1 MSMAVISVLQGSW
14 TRLSDVAYPL
24 LTQRLP
30 DICIAVVPMLLVC
43 NLSLPKRQKLAV
55 CATLGAGLL
64 TCAAG
69 LWRVWAIW
77 NMYWGPTDEVWA
89 VYIYWAACITEV
101 LLACICASAPAL
113 KVCASGKVVPD

>member
-1 MSMAVISVLQGSW
+1 MI
-14 TRLSDVAYPL
+14 
-24 LTQRLP
+24 
-30 DICIAVVPMLLVC
+30 LVC

-55 CATLGAGLL
+55 CVTLGAGLL

-77 NMYWGPTDEVWA
+77 NVYWGPTDEAWA
-89 VYIYWAACITEV
+89 MYIYWTACITEV

-113 KVCASGKVVPD
+113 KVRGRSRVIADGC

>member
-1 MSMAVISVLQGSW
+1 
-14 TRLSDVAYPL
+14 
-24 LTQRLP
+24 
-30 DICIAVVPMLLVC
+30 MLLII
-43 NLSLPKRQKLAV
+43 NLSLPKLQKLAV

-89 VYIYWAACITEV
+89 VYIYWTACITEV

-113 KVCASGKVVPD
+113 KVCASGKVVGIDADEDSSTSTGTLRTTQHLRRRRKEHNS